1 MGFDLRV
8 IKIEEFFHTDA
19 RDTPIDLEAAYGLLR
34 RVVRET
40 TERGIYRVMIDA
52 RGNPTG
58 LSVAD
63 MFELVG
69 DFQRYG
75 LTPDHRVA
83 LLRAR
88 PEALERARYLETL
101 ASTRGFKVRAFA
113 EFEEALDFLNE
124 S

>member
-19 RDTPIDLEAAYGLLR
+19 RDAPIDLEAAYGLLR

-88 PEALERARYLETL
+88 YLETL
-101 ASTRGFKVRAFA
+101 ASARGFNVRAFA
-113 EFEEALDFLNE
+113 EFEDALDFLNN
-124 S
+124 

>member
-1 MGFDLRV
+1 MAFDLRV

-19 RDTPIDLEAAYGLLR
+19 RDVPIDLETAYRLLR
-34 RVVRET
+34 QVVAES

-58 LSVAD
+58 LSIAD
-63 MFELVG
+63 MYDLVG
-69 DFQRYG
+69 DFRRYG

-83 LLRAR
+83 LLRVR

-101 ASTRGFKVRAFA
+101 ASGRGFNVRAFA
-113 EFEEALDFLNE
+113 DFEEALDFLNG
-124 S
+124 

>member
-1 MGFDLRV
+1 MGFDLRI

-40 TERGIYRVMIDA
+40 TERGIYRVIIDA

-101 ASTRGFKVRAFA
+101 ASARGFNVRAFA
-113 EFEEALDFLNE
+113 EFEDALDFLND
-124 S
+124 

>member
-19 RDTPIDLEAAYGLLR
+19 RDTPIDLEAAYALLR
-34 RVVRET
+34 QVVRQST
-40 TERGIYRVMIDA
+40 DRGIYRVMIDA

-63 MFELVG
+63 MFDLVG

-88 PEALERARYLETL
+88 PDALERARYLETL
-101 ASTRGFKVRAFA
+101 ASARGFNVRAFA

-124 S
+124 A